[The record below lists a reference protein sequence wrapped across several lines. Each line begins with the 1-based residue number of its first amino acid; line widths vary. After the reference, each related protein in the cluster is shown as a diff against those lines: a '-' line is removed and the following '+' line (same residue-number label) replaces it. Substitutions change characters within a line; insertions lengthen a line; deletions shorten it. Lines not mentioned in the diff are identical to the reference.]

1 MVALPAAVDA
11 LPVAVEDLLVVFID
25 LTETAIVQ

>member
-1 MVALPAAVDA
+1 MVALPAAVVA
-11 LPVAVEDLLVVFID
+11 LPVTVEDLLVVFID